1 MSQQNGAEIPPR
13 LQLTRLILSLWA
25 PQSIHTAAA
34 LGIPDLLANGPRG
47 SDELARAAGANPG
60 ALYRLMRAL
69 VALDLCTQTEDGAF
83 ALTPMGDLLRSD
95 SPDSARSW
103 ALLMGGR
110 YVWHGWEC
118 LVDCVRTGQPAPK
131 LLGEKETFEAMAA
144 DPEGAAIFYKAM
156 LEVTRQAVEA
166 IIKAYDFSGVRT
178 MVDVGG
184 GYGALL
190 AAILAAYPEARGKVF
205 DLPHCQEGA
214 TRLLAESGV
223 AGRAEFLAGS
233 FFESVP
239 AGADTYILKS
249 VIHDWDDE
257 QSLTIFKKCRA
268 AMPERL
274 ERKDGARLLL
284 IEPTVP
290 ERVGSSSHDGVIV
303 GSDLNMLV
311 MTGGRERTEAE
322 FRALLETAGLRIE
335 RIVLAPPTAFSVIEA
350 LPV

>member
-1 MSQQNGAEIPPR
+1 MSQQDVMETPPR
-13 LQLTRLILSLWA
+13 LRLSRLILSLWA

-34 LGIPDLLANGPRG
+34 LGIPDLLASGPRR
-47 SDELARAAGANPG
+47 SDELAQAAGAHPG

-69 VALDLCTQTEDGAF
+69 VVLELCIQTDDGAF
-83 ALTPMGDLLRSD
+83 ALTPMGEFLRSD

-144 DPEGAAIFYKAM
+144 DPQGAAVFYQAM
-156 LEVTRQAVEA
+156 VEMTRQSAGALIE
-166 IIKAYDFSGVRT
+166 AYDFSGVSSL
-178 MVDVGG
+178 VDVGG
-184 GYGALL
+184 GYGVLL
-190 AAILAAYPEARGKVF
+190 AAILAAYPEMRGKDF

-214 TRLLAESGV
+214 TRLLEERGV
-223 AGRAEFLAGS
+223 AGRAEFVAGS
-233 FFESVP
+233 FFDSVP
-239 AGADTYILKS
+239 SGADAYILKS

-257 QSLTIFKKCRA
+257 RSQSIFKNCRE
-268 AMPERL
+268 AM
-274 ERKDGARLLL
+274 KNGARLLI

-290 ERVGSSSHDGVIV
+290 ERVGSSSHDGVII

-311 MTGGRERTEAE
+311 MAGGRERTEAE
-322 FRALLETAGLRIE
+322 FRALLEASGLRIA
-335 RIVLAPPTAFSVIEA
+335 RIVTAPPTAYSVIETLA
-350 LPV
+350 I

>member
-1 MSQQNGAEIPPR
+1 MLRQNVTETPPR

-25 PQSIHTAAA
+25 PQTIHTAAA
-34 LGIPDLLANGPRG
+34 LGIPDLLSGGPRR
-47 SDELARAAGANPG
+47 SDELAHAAGAHPG
-60 ALYRLMRAL
+60 ALYRLLRAM
-69 VALDLCTQTEDGAF
+69 VALELCVQTEDGAF

-110 YVWHGWEC
+110 YVWHGWEN
-118 LVDCVRTGQPAPK
+118 LVECVRTGQPAPK
-131 LLGEKETFEAMAA
+131 LLGEKEAFEAMAA
-144 DPEGAAIFYKAM
+144 DPEAAAIFYQAM
-156 LEVTRQAVEA
+156 LETTRQAAGALIE
-166 IIKAYDFSGVRT
+166 AYDFSGVRSL
-178 MVDVGG
+178 VDVGG
-184 GYGALL
+184 GYGVLL
-190 AAILAAYPEARGKVF
+190 AAILEAYSEMRGKIF
-205 DLPHCQEGA
+205 DLLHCQEGA
-214 TRLLAESGV
+214 TRLLTERGA
-223 AGRAEFLAGS
+223 AGRAEFVAGS

-239 AGADTYILKS
+239 AGADAYILKS

-257 QSLTIFKKCRA
+257 QSLAIFKNCRA
-268 AMPERL
+268 AL
-274 ERKDGARLLL
+274 NSGARLLI

-322 FRALLETAGLRIE
+322 FRALLEASGLRIA
-335 RIVLAPPTAFSVIEA
+335 RIVMAPPTAFSVIEA

>member
-1 MSQQNGAEIPPR
+1 MSRQNATETPPR

-34 LGIPDLLANGPRG
+34 LRIPDFLANGPRR
-47 SDELARAAGANPG
+47 SDELAQAAGAHPG

-69 VALDLCTQTEDGAF
+69 VALELCIQTEDGAF
-83 ALTPMGDLLRSD
+83 ALTPMGDYLRSD

-118 LVDCVRTGQPAPK
+118 LVDCVRTGEPAPK

-144 DPEGAAIFYKAM
+144 DPEGAAIFYQAM
-156 LEVTRQAVEA
+156 VEVTRQAVEA

-178 MVDVGG
+178 VVDVGG
-184 GYGALL
+184 GYGVLL
-190 AAILAAYPEARGKVF
+190 AAILSTYPEMRGKVF

-214 TRLLAESGV
+214 ARLLAECGV
-223 AGRAEFLAGS
+223 AGRGEFVTGS
-233 FFESVP
+233 FFESAP
-239 AGADTYILKS
+239 AGADAYILKS

-257 QSLTIFKKCRA
+257 QSLKIFRKCRA
-268 AMPERL
+268 AMNN
-274 ERKDGARLLL
+274 GARLLV

-290 ERVGSSSHDGVIV
+290 EHVGS
-303 GSDLNMLV
+303 
-311 MTGGRERTEAE
+311 
-322 FRALLETAGLRIE
+322 
-335 RIVLAPPTAFSVIEA
+335 
-350 LPV
+350 

>member
-1 MSQQNGAEIPPR
+1 MSHQNVTETPPR
-13 LQLTRLILSLWA
+13 LRLTRLILSLWA
-25 PQSIHTAAA
+25 PQSIHAAAA
-34 LGIPDLLANGPRG
+34 LGIPDLIAGGPRR
-47 SDELARAAGANPG
+47 SDELAQACGAHPG

-69 VALDLCTQTEDGAF
+69 VTLELCTQTEDGAF
-83 ALTPMGDLLRSD
+83 ALTPLGDFLRTD
-95 SPDSARSW
+95 SPYSARSW

-144 DPEGAAIFYKAM
+144 DPQGAAIFYQAM
-156 LEVTRQAVEA
+156 VEMTRQSAGALIE
-166 IIKAYDFSGVRT
+166 AYDFSGIHRL
-178 MVDVGG
+178 VDVGG
-184 GYGALL
+184 GYGVLL
-190 AAILAAYPEARGKVF
+190 AAILEAYPEMQGKVF
-205 DLPHCQEGA
+205 DLQHCQEGA
-214 TRLLAESGV
+214 TRLFAERGV
-223 AGRAEFLAGS
+223 AGRAEFVAGS
-233 FFESVP
+233 FFDSVP
-239 AGADTYILKS
+239 SGADAYILKS

-257 QSLTIFKKCRA
+257 QSLTIFKNCCA
-268 AMPERL
+268 AMPERP

-322 FRALLETAGLRIE
+322 FRELLEASGLRIA
-335 RIVLAPPTAFSVIEA
+335 RIVTAPPTAFSVIETLA
-350 LPV
+350 V

>member
-1 MSQQNGAEIPPR
+1 METPPR
-13 LQLTRLILSLWA
+13 LRLTRLILSLWA

-34 LGIPDLLANGPRG
+34 LRIPDFLADGPRR
-47 SDELARAAGANPG
+47 SDELAQAAGAHPG
-60 ALYRLMRAL
+60 ALHRLMRAL
-69 VALDLCTQTEDGAF
+69 VALELCVQTEDGAF

-110 YVWHGWEC
+110 YVWHGWEN
-118 LVDCVRTGQPAPK
+118 LVECVRTGQPAPK
-131 LLGEKETFEAMAA
+131 LQGEKETFEAMAA
-144 DPEGAAIFYKAM
+144 DPEGAAIFYQAM
-156 LEVTRQAVEA
+156 MEVTRQAVGA
-166 IIKAYDFSGVRT
+166 IIEAYDFSGVRT
-178 MVDVGG
+178 VVDVGG
-184 GYGALL
+184 GYGMLL
-190 AAILAAYPEARGKVF
+190 AAILAGSPEIRGKVF

-214 TRLLAESGV
+214 TRLLEERGV
-223 AGRAEFLAGS
+223 AGRAEFVAGS

-239 AGADTYILKS
+239 AGADAYILKS

-257 QSLTIFKKCRA
+257 RSLTIFKNCRA
-268 AMPERL
+268 AMNN
-274 ERKDGARLLL
+274 DARLLI

-322 FRALLETAGLRIE
+322 FRALLEAAGLRIAQ
-335 RIVLAPPTAFSVIEA
+335 IVTAPPSAFGVIEA
-350 LPV
+350 LPA

>member
-1 MSQQNGAEIPPR
+1 MSQQNVTETPPR

-34 LGIPDLLANGPRG
+34 LGIADLLANGPRR
-47 SDELARAAGANPG
+47 SDELAQAAGAHPG
-60 ALYRLMRAL
+60 ALHRLMRAL
-69 VALDLCTQTEDGAF
+69 VALELCTQTEDGAF
-83 ALTPMGDLLRSD
+83 ALTPMGDCLRAD
-95 SPDSARSW
+95 SPDSVRSW
-103 ALLMGGR
+103 ALLMGGK
-110 YVWHGWEC
+110 YVWHGWGR

-144 DPEGAAIFYKAM
+144 DPEGAAIFYQAM
-156 LEVTRQAVEA
+156 VEVTRHAVEA
-166 IIKAYDFSGVRT
+166 IIKAYDFSGVHT
-178 MVDVGG
+178 LVDVGG
-184 GYGALL
+184 GYGMLL
-190 AAILAAYPEARGKVF
+190 AAILSAYPEMRGKVF

-214 TRLLAESGV
+214 TRLLAERGV
-223 AGRAEFLAGS
+223 AGRAEFVAGS
-233 FFESVP
+233 FFDSVP
-239 AGADTYILKS
+239 AGADAYILKS

-257 QSLTIFKKCRA
+257 QSLAIFKNCRV
-268 AMPERL
+268 AMPERP
-274 ERKDGARLLL
+274 ERKDGARLLI

-322 FRALLETAGLRIE
+322 FRGLLEAAGLRIA
-335 RIVLAPPTAFSVIEA
+335 RVVTAPPAAFSVIEA

>member
-1 MSQQNGAEIPPR
+1 MSHQNVTETPPR

-25 PQSIHTAAA
+25 PQSIHAAAA
-34 LGIPDLLANGPRG
+34 LRIPDLLAGGPRR
-47 SDELARAAGANPG
+47 SDELARAAGAHPG

-69 VALDLCTQTEDGAF
+69 VALELCTQTEDGGF
-83 ALTPMGDLLRSD
+83 ALTPMGDYLRSD

-144 DPEGAAIFYKAM
+144 DPEGAAIFYQAM
-156 LEVTRQAVEA
+156 VETTRQAA
-166 IIKAYDFSGVRT
+166 GALIKAYDFSGVRSL
-178 MVDVGG
+178 VDIGG
-184 GYGALL
+184 GYGVLL
-190 AAILAAYPEARGKVF
+190 AAILAAYPGMRGKDF

-214 TRLLAESGV
+214 TRLFAEGGV
-223 AGRAEFLAGS
+223 DGRAEFVAGS

-239 AGADTYILKS
+239 AGADAYVLKS

-257 QSLTIFKKCRA
+257 RSLAIFKNCRE
-268 AMPERL
+268 AM
-274 ERKDGARLLL
+274 KNGARLLI

-290 ERVGSSSHDGVIV
+290 ERVGSSSHDGVII

-311 MTGGRERTEAE
+311 MAGGRERTEAE
-322 FRALLETAGLRIE
+322 FRGLLEASGLRIA
-335 RIVLAPPTAFSVIEA
+335 RIVTAPPTAFSVIET
-350 LPV
+350 LSV